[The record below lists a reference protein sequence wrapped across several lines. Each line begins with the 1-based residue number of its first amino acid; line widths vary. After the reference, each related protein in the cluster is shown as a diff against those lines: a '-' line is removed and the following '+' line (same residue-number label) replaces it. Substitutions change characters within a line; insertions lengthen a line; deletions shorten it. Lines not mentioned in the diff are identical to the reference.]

1 MERRAGP
8 LETGAVIPS
17 ELSWDVVTLEG
28 EQGRGVSKASV
39 GRGNGRQRAESPLWG
54 SVCQPPFQPSQ
65 REKKQGKIPANL
77 PRDLL
82 FGNLFQSVFPCLS
95 PLSSPFCF
103 CLSPLF
109 PSLSS
114 LPPFGPITLAIN
126 NSIEFLYLENTAL
139 DSPSGRQ
146 VFLLVLS
153 ANPFGS

>member
-1 MERRAGP
+1 MESRV

-28 EQGRGVSKASV
+28 GEQGRGEQGQC

-65 REKKQGKIPANL
+65 REKSRG
-77 PRDLL
+77 R
-82 FGNLFQSVFPCLS
+82 FQQTSPKRPPLWE
-95 PLSSPFCF
+95 PLSKRFSLSVPSLPFLF
-103 CLSPLF
+103 LSLSSLF

-126 NSIEFLYLENTAL
+126 TSIEFLYLENTGF

-146 VFLLVLS
+146 VFF
-153 ANPFGS
+153 ACP